1 MRRFAAPYSE
11 RLRSL
16 RVHVDIAHIM
26 RARAEQPALE
36 EQRDERCESSGL
48 RIMVRA
54 LCRRARRSPLR
65 GWG

>member
-1 MRRFAAPYSE
+1 LRRFAAPYSE

-36 EQRDERCESSGL
+36 EQRDS
-48 RIMVRA
+48 A
-54 LCRRARRSPLR
+54 AREA
-65 GWG
+65 GCA